1 MGSIV
6 HKWFKEGKQE
16 GKMEGFQEGIQ
27 RGKMEGIQ
35 EGMQK
40 GIQRGKM
47 EGIQEGILT
56 VAKRM
61 LKEKQDP
68 DFIAQVTGL
77 SKQQVLKL
85 KSNI

>member
-6 HKWFKEGKQE
+6 HKWFEEGLQK
-16 GKMEGFQEGIQ
+16 GIQ

-40 GIQRGKM
+40 GI
-47 EGIQEGILT
+47 IT

-61 LKEKQDP
+61 LKERQDP
-68 DFIAQVTGL
+68 DFIVQVTGL

-85 KSNI
+85 KSTR